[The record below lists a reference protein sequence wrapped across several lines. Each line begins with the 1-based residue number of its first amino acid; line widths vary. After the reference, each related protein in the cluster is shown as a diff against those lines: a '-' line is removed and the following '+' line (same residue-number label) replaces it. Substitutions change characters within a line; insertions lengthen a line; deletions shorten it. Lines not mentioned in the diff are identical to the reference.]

1 MSTWAV
7 KRDLFKSKQQYVDD
21 RIIMG
26 EDEIFIWYC
35 LLSAERVSM
44 IIQNGYH
51 YVQRASSSMH
61 ISKEH
66 GSDYIESTQYM
77 YTQLKQYIEDYSLCP
92 RETKR
97 VFVNAIMRGVINLH
111 YELVLK
117 KQINYLYPFPKV
129 KKGSRIVV
137 YGAGRM
143 GYSLMKYLIQS
154 KDYQVVL
161 WVDQN
166 MELPSFPEYGI
177 SPVADILQNDFDYI
191 VIAVMYAKI
200 SNEIKETLVNVGIS
214 EEKIARISASVIEE
228 SALPDEILNWV

>member
-1 MSTWAV
+1 
-7 KRDLFKSKQQYVDD
+7 
-21 RIIMG
+21 
-26 EDEIFIWYC
+26 
-35 LLSAERVSM
+35 
-44 IIQNGYH
+44 
-51 YVQRASSSMH
+51 
-61 ISKEH
+61 
-66 GSDYIESTQYM
+66 
-77 YTQLKQYIEDYSLCP
+77 
-92 RETKR
+92 
-97 VFVNAIMRGVINLH
+97 
-111 YELVLK
+111 
-117 KQINYLYPFPKV
+117 
-129 KKGSRIVV
+129 
-137 YGAGRM
+137 
-143 GYSLMKYLIQS
+143 MKYLIQS